1 MTTRRL
7 FFALWPGEEERD
19 ATLAASRP
27 VREALGGRVVP
38 RANLHL
44 TLCFLGEAAADAER
58 EYRRTAD
65 GIRRDPVTIQLDTL
79 EWWEGPRVLCA
90 TSAAAMPD
98 ALDLARKICP
108 DIRSFRAHVTLA
120 REVGALAPPTAW
132 PMSPV
137 TWRCDRF
144 VLVESRRDALYS
156 VAGEWTLY
164 SA

>member
-7 FFALWPGEEERD
+7 FFALWPGEEARD
-19 ATLAASRP
+19 ALLAASRP
-27 VREALGGRVVP
+27 AREALGGRVVP

-44 TLCFLGEAAADAER
+44 TLCFLGEVAADAER

-65 GIRRDPVTIQLDTL
+65 GIRHDPVTIQLDTL

-90 TSAAAMPD
+90 TSAAATPD
-98 ALDLARKICP
+98 AAGLARKICP
-108 DIRSFRAHVTLA
+108 DIKSFRAHVTLA
-120 REVGALAPPTAW
+120 REVRPPAPPTAW

-144 VLVESRRDALYS
+144 VLVESRRDVPYS